1 MFELSKELLESL
13 KVAIIPG
20 LQPAPLGPSITRVCA
35 GCTGA
40 CKQNCTSGCRGSCKG
55 GCTRSCKGNS
65 R

>member
-1 MFELSKELLESL
+1 MFELTKELLEKL
-13 KVAIIPG
+13 AQAIIPAV
-20 LQPAPLGPSITRVCA
+20 QPMPLGAQVNYACA

-40 CKQNCTSGCRGSCKG
+40 CKQNCTSSCKGSCKG